1 MHKFMRTIGFGGCDS
16 DLEMDKIMRKL
27 AKTASKTAVLERNDH
42 PTLYD
47 LRAELAPGMGIAM
60 IGQMTEKGTFK
71 REYAF
76 PYVTGSDISST
87 AECSIQRHAERETYA
102 GLLDEY
108 RVGISLIF
116 YMTNSIEYRS
126 RRSKRL
132 PVLAKNIC
140 LSGLASQ
147 GKILLPVKK
156 TPKQAEDLK
165 QAARKRGSLLEAA
178 RRGDEQAIE
187 TLTVEDIDLYSMV
200 TKRIIKEDMYS
211 IIETCFMP
219 SGIECDQYSIIGNI
233 LSVNLVANDLT
244 NEEIYRLRIEC
255 NDIKLKIPSQPRG
268 YFALSISPRKLQAAL
283 QSLSFHLLPLQ
294 TPQSLLQ
301 MDVLSYL

>member
-1 MHKFMRTIGFGGCDS
+1 MRSG
-16 DLEMDKIMRKL
+16 KH
-27 AKTASKTAVLERNDH
+27 N
-42 PTLYD
+42 
-47 LRAELAPGMGIAM
+47 
-60 IGQMTEKGTFK
+60 
-71 REYAF
+71 
-76 PYVTGSDISST
+76 
-87 AECSIQRHAERETYA
+87 A

-255 NDIKLKIPSQPRG
+255 NDMIFTIAINK
-268 YFALSISPRKLQAAL
+268 AD
-283 QSLSFHLLPLQ
+283 LLGEPAPGRRFKGQIWMQGIADFGVNDML
-294 TPQSLLQ
+294 
-301 MDVLSYL
+301 Y

>member
-1 MHKFMRTIGFGGCDS
+1 MKHTVATGDSYESSCKFTKLRILIRKFRSIKAWSDFFIG
-16 DLEMDKIMRKL
+16 
-27 AKTASKTAVLERNDH
+27 V
-42 PTLYD
+42 
-47 LRAELAPGMGIAM
+47 
-60 IGQMTEKGTFK
+60 
-71 REYAF
+71 
-76 PYVTGSDISST
+76 
-87 AECSIQRHAERETYA
+87 SIQRHAERETYA

-255 NDIKLKIPSQPRG
+255 NDMIFTIAINK
-268 YFALSISPRKLQAAL
+268 AD
-283 QSLSFHLLPLQ
+283 LLGEPAPGRRFKGQIWMQGIADFGVNDML
-294 TPQSLLQ
+294 
-301 MDVLSYL
+301 Y

>member
-1 MHKFMRTIGFGGCDS
+1 
-16 DLEMDKIMRKL
+16 
-27 AKTASKTAVLERNDH
+27 
-42 PTLYD
+42 
-47 LRAELAPGMGIAM
+47 M

-156 TPKQAEDLK
+156 TPKQAEDL
-165 QAARKRGSLLEAA
+165 
-178 RRGDEQAIE
+178 
-187 TLTVEDIDLYSMV
+187 YSMV

-255 NDIKLKIPSQPRG
+255 NDMIFTI
-268 YFALSISPRKLQAAL
+268 SINKAD
-283 QSLSFHLLPLQ
+283 LLGEPAPGRRFKGQIWMQGIADFGVNDML
-294 TPQSLLQ
+294 
-301 MDVLSYL
+301 Y

>member
-1 MHKFMRTIGFGGCDS
+1 M
-16 DLEMDKIMRKL
+16 
-27 AKTASKTAVLERNDH
+27 
-42 PTLYD
+42 
-47 LRAELAPGMGIAM
+47 
-60 IGQMTEKGTFK
+60 
-71 REYAF
+71 
-76 PYVTGSDISST
+76 SSSS
-87 AECSIQRHAERETYA
+87 ECSIQSLAELETYG

-255 NDIKLKIPSQPRG
+255 NDMIFTIAINK
-268 YFALSISPRKLQAAL
+268 AD
-283 QSLSFHLLPLQ
+283 LLGEPAPGRRFKGQIWMQGIADFGVNDML
-294 TPQSLLQ
+294 
-301 MDVLSYL
+301 Y

>member
-126 RRSKRL
+126 
-132 PVLAKNIC
+132 C

-255 NDIKLKIPSQPRG
+255 NDMIFTIAINK
-268 YFALSISPRKLQAAL
+268 AD
-283 QSLSFHLLPLQ
+283 LLGEPAPGRRFKGQIWMQGIADFGVNDML
-294 TPQSLLQ
+294 
-301 MDVLSYL
+301 Y

>member
-47 LRAELAPGMGIAM
+47 LRAELAPGVGVGRL
-60 IGQMTEKGTFK
+60 GQMIEKGTFK

-187 TLTVEDIDLYSMV
+187 TLTVEDIDLYS
-200 TKRIIKEDMYS
+200 
-211 IIETCFMP
+211 
-219 SGIECDQYSIIGNI
+219 IIGNI

-255 NDIKLKIPSQPRG
+255 NDMIFTIAINK
-268 YFALSISPRKLQAAL
+268 AD
-283 QSLSFHLLPLQ
+283 LLGEPAPGRRFKGQIWMQGIADFGVNDML
-294 TPQSLLQ
+294 
-301 MDVLSYL
+301 Y

>member
-1 MHKFMRTIGFGGCDS
+1 
-16 DLEMDKIMRKL
+16 
-27 AKTASKTAVLERNDH
+27 
-42 PTLYD
+42 
-47 LRAELAPGMGIAM
+47 M

-165 QAARKRGSLLEAA
+165 QAARSVEA
-178 RRGDEQAIE
+178 
-187 TLTVEDIDLYSMV
+187 S
-200 TKRIIKEDMYS
+200 
-211 IIETCFMP
+211 
-219 SGIECDQYSIIGNI
+219 
-233 LSVNLVANDLT
+233 
-244 NEEIYRLRIEC
+244 
-255 NDIKLKIPSQPRG
+255 
-268 YFALSISPRKLQAAL
+268 
-283 QSLSFHLLPLQ
+283 
-294 TPQSLLQ
+294 
-301 MDVLSYL
+301 

>member
-187 TLTVEDIDLYSMV
+187 TLTVEDIDLYS
-200 TKRIIKEDMYS
+200 
-211 IIETCFMP
+211 
-219 SGIECDQYSIIGNI
+219 IIGNI

-255 NDIKLKIPSQPRG
+255 NDMIFTIAINK
-268 YFALSISPRKLQAAL
+268 AD
-283 QSLSFHLLPLQ
+283 LLGEPAPGRRFKGQIWMQGIADFGVNDML
-294 TPQSLLQ
+294 
-301 MDVLSYL
+301 Y

>member
-42 PTLYD
+42 PTLYE

-187 TLTVEDIDLYSMV
+187 TSD
-200 TKRIIKEDMYS
+200 R
-211 IIETCFMP
+211 
-219 SGIECDQYSIIGNI
+219 
-233 LSVNLVANDLT
+233 
-244 NEEIYRLRIEC
+244 
-255 NDIKLKIPSQPRG
+255 RG
-268 YFALSISPRKLQAAL
+268 YRPVFHGHQAHYKRGYVL
-283 QSLSFHLLPLQ
+283 HYRDLLHAKRYR
-294 TPQSLLQ
+294 
-301 MDVLSYL
+301 M

>member
-42 PTLYD
+42 PTLYE

-71 REYAF
+71 R
-76 PYVTGSDISST
+76 D
-87 AECSIQRHAERETYA
+87 AERETYA

-255 NDIKLKIPSQPRG
+255 NDMIFTIAINK
-268 YFALSISPRKLQAAL
+268 AD
-283 QSLSFHLLPLQ
+283 LLGEPAPGRRFKGQIWMQGIADFGVNDML
-294 TPQSLLQ
+294 
-301 MDVLSYL
+301 Y

>member
-1 MHKFMRTIGFGGCDS
+1 M
-16 DLEMDKIMRKL
+16 
-27 AKTASKTAVLERNDH
+27 
-42 PTLYD
+42 
-47 LRAELAPGMGIAM
+47 
-60 IGQMTEKGTFK
+60 
-71 REYAF
+71 
-76 PYVTGSDISST
+76 
-87 AECSIQRHAERETYA
+87 
-102 GLLDEY
+102 
-108 RVGISLIF
+108 
-116 YMTNSIEYRS
+116 
-126 RRSKRL
+126 
-132 PVLAKNIC
+132 
-140 LSGLASQ
+140 
-147 GKILLPVKK
+147 LPVKK

-255 NDIKLKIPSQPRG
+255 NDMIFTIAINK
-268 YFALSISPRKLQAAL
+268 AD
-283 QSLSFHLLPLQ
+283 LLGEPAPGRRFKGQIWMQGIADFGVNDML
-294 TPQSLLQ
+294 
-301 MDVLSYL
+301 Y